1 MPEINLK
8 KYYYYLYPQ
17 DTFIEVSEE
26 VAEVLLTLYR
36 AEEARARKIRYHK
49 AYYSLDMDNGIEN
62 AILDEPVA
70 SPEQIMMEKEEDRLK
85 QLLLKSLV
93 QAVARL
99 PPAQARRIHQHYLH
113 GVSVKDIAQAEGV
126 DPSSIYIS
134 LRKGLANLRKMDWR
148 KMENEQTG

>member
-8 KYYYYLYPQ
+8 KYYYYLYPK

-26 VAEVLLTLYR
+26 VAEALLTLYR

-113 GVSVKDIAQAEGV
+113 GVSVKDIAQTEGV